1 MNGIRISNDPIKS
14 KIVRFYNTNPT
25 NASPVPILTEITD
38 ELTKGIT
45 VNTIDLPCY
54 MVALEILKQ
63 YLSTKATE
71 NQRKAYEVLLGD
83 TQLITVDFQKP
94 EEEC

>member
-1 MNGIRISNDPIKS
+1 MNGVRISYDPLKS

-38 ELTKGIT
+38 ELTNGVT
-45 VNTIDLPCY
+45 VNTVDLPCY

-63 YLSTKATE
+63 YLSTRATE
-71 NQRKAYEVLLGD
+71 NQKKAYEILLND

-94 EEEC
+94 EEE